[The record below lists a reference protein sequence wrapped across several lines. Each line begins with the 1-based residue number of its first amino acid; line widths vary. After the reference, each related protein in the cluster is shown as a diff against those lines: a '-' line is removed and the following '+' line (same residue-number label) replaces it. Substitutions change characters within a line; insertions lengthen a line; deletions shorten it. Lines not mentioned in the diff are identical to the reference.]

1 MPRHPTI
8 REQLEQDAQLNDW
21 SNYPRFARCRAA
33 LPARRRRTAA
43 VNWPRHRQ
51 IRALLLLA
59 YVLILLLIV
68 RVESVRAEPS
78 SGFWGIEATAAG
90 GALHSLALNTDIE
103 VEVSGLAARVAVAQ
117 RFRNDG
123 EGWKEAVYRFPLPD
137 GAAVDRL
144 RIEAGGR
151 VLEGEIRE
159 QDDARRQYQQARHSG
174 HLATLVEQQ
183 RPNQFETRLANIG
196 PGEEIRVEIGF
207 LVQVDYAD
215 GAFSLRLP
223 MTFTPRWAGPNRYVG
238 PNFVR
243 ESDVASVPNDVRSYD
258 APQPELTAASND
270 HFLTLDIE
278 LHSGIALASLESRY
292 HDVDIQPVPSGYRV
306 RLADPQTADP
316 QADPKTDLAT
326 RSDRLF
332 ELSWTPG
339 YGRAPEAS
347 LMTWDGVDAVY
358 ALLMLAPP
366 LPDAVAPQPRE
377 VVFVIDT
384 SGSMEGVSLQQARAA
399 LREGL
404 GFLAPG
410 DRFNIVRFD
419 SETELLF
426 DESMPAVPFYLEGAA
441 KFIDRLVA
449 DGGTDMA
456 PALDQALGLPRH
468 DGLLRQVVFVTDGA
482 VGNEQELLLQVAE
495 RLGESRLFTVSIG
508 PAPNSG
514 FMRKAAAIGRG
525 SHSHIGRQEEVGER
539 MAQLW
544 ARIKNPALQNLCVDW
559 GMEAEFY
566 PEIIPDLY
574 EGEPLWL
581 YARLPFAPQEVM
593 VCGELEGR
601 YWETTSALNPTAGGE
616 ALATLWARSK
626 IEALEDS
633 RIFGI
638 DPASVRRQVVEIA
651 LRFGL
656 LTRYTSL
663 VAVDHTPSRPGAES
677 LEAEHVPGLLPAGS
691 ATAVSFAR
699 TATGWPAQLALS
711 LLSLAIAAGMLLF
724 ATPARSAR
732 RVQLQANPGYVPPP
746 VASPSP

>member
-1 MPRHPTI
+1 M
-8 REQLEQDAQLNDW
+8 EQDAQRYAW
-21 SNYPRFARCRAA
+21 SNYPRFARCRADRHAQQRRAAA
-33 LPARRRRTAA
+33 LRR
-43 VNWPRHRQ
+43 PRHRPVRAWL
-51 IRALLLLA
+51 ILASALLLL
-59 YVLILLLIV
+59 IV
-68 RVESVRAEPS
+68 GVDNARAATTVEL
-78 SGFWGIEATAAG
+78 WGIEATVSG
-90 GALHSLALNTDIE
+90 GTRRSLALNTDIE
-103 VEVSGLAARVAVAQ
+103 AAVTGLAARVAVTQ

-123 EGWKEAVYRFPLPD
+123 EAWKEAVYRFPLPD

-159 QDDARRQYQQARHSG
+159 QDDARRQYQQARQSG
-174 HLATLVEQQ
+174 QLASLVEQQ

-207 LVQVDYAD
+207 LVPVDYGD
-215 GAFSLRLP
+215 GSFSLRLP
-223 MTFTPRWAGPNRYVG
+223 MTFTPRWDPPDTDGV
-238 PNFVR
+238 
-243 ESDVASVPNDVRSYD
+243 
-258 APQPELTAASND
+258 APQPMLMAAGAD
-270 HFLTLDIE
+270 HRLNLVID
-278 LHSGIALASLESRY
+278 LHAAAGLARLESRY
-292 HDVDIQPVPSGYRV
+292 HDVDIQAVPGGYQV
-306 RLADPQTADP
+306 RLADTPSDP
-316 QADPKTDLAT
+316 GT

-332 ELSWTPG
+332 ELSWTPD
-339 YGRAPEAS
+339 YGRAPAAS
-347 LMTWDGVDAVY
+347 LMTWDGGDAVY

-366 LPDAVAPQPRE
+366 LPEALAPQPRE

-426 DESMPAVPFYLEGAA
+426 DESMPAVPFYLDGAA
-441 KFIDRLVA
+441 LFLERLEA

-456 PALDQALGLPRH
+456 PALERALGLPRH

-482 VGNEQELLLQVAE
+482 VGNEAELLLQVAE

-544 ARIKNPALQNLCVDW
+544 ARIEHPALQNLCVDW

-574 EGEPLWL
+574 AGEPLWL
-581 YARLPFAPQEVM
+581 HARLPFEPRQVTL
-593 VCGELEGR
+593 CGELDGR
-601 YWETTSALNPTAGGE
+601 DWETTSTLSPAAGGE
-616 ALATLWARSK
+616 DLAVLWARSK
-626 IEALEDS
+626 IEALQDS
-633 RIFGI
+633 RIFGV

-656 LTRYTSL
+656 LTQYTSL
-663 VAVDHTPSRPGAES
+663 VAVDRAQARPGAEA

-691 ATAVSFAR
+691 AVSVSFAP

-711 LLSLAIAAGMLLF
+711 LVSLLIAAAMLLF
-724 ATPARSAR
+724 ATPATRATRAAR
-732 RVQLQANPGYVPPP
+732 TAAAQPILPP